1 MLNPG
6 KAHAR
11 SLTRLNL
18 AGFGVMASKETWI
31 RTAPDTVRAT
41 FLTRFPT
48 WFRLGVIRS
57 VEARPNRSHPKHR
70 AQGLVFLLSLL
81 LASVLAAFSQSIS
94 GASASPSAIHGAPHD
109 PQTDAAFDHFYNM
122 DYDRATQEFEKIVEK
137 RPNDPFAVNHL
148 LTAVLMRDLYDTG
161 AMNTGDYANDS
172 FIGRTPRPTDPKVKE
187 RIKQLVRRAE
197 ALEEEELKANP
208 KDVNALYC
216 RGVSR
221 AQFSVYT
228 GLIERAWF
236 SALRNAV
243 GARHDHERVLE
254 LDPNYVDAKMVV
266 GTHNYVIGRLPWSVK
281 VAAALAGLSGSAEK
295 GLEYLREVARS
306 EGENSVDAK
315 VVLTLFL
322 RREKQYDE
330 AIGYMNELSVRYPRN
345 HLFLTEVANLQR
357 ASGHLPEAE
366 ASYRKVWQTGREGKY
381 GTLHYEL
388 AAWGLGELLR
398 SEKSLA
404 GAAAAYDLVN
414 QAPNPDP
421 DILQKANLA
430 AGEMYDLLDKRDLAM
445 KKYETVLAGNA
456 NTGPADQAR
465 RYIKEA
471 YRE

>member
-1 MLNPG
+1 
-6 KAHAR
+6 
-11 SLTRLNL
+11 
-18 AGFGVMASKETWI
+18 
-31 RTAPDTVRAT
+31 
-41 FLTRFPT
+41 
-48 WFRLGVIRS
+48 
-57 VEARPNRSHPKHR
+57 
-70 AQGLVFLLSLL
+70 
-81 LASVLAAFSQSIS
+81 
-94 GASASPSAIHGAPHD
+94 
-109 PQTDAAFDHFYNM
+109 
-122 DYDRATQEFEKIVEK
+122 
-137 RPNDPFAVNHL
+137 
-148 LTAVLMRDLYDTG
+148 
-161 AMNTGDYANDS
+161 MNTGDYANDS
-172 FIGRTPRPTDPKVKE
+172 FIGRTPRPTEPKVKE

-197 ALEEEELKANP
+197 ALEEDELKANP
-208 KDVNALYC
+208 NDVNALYC

-243 GARHDHERVLE
+243 GARHDHEHVLE

-281 VAAALAGLSGSAEK
+281 VAAALAGLSGSSEK

-306 EGENSVDAK
+306 DGENSVDAK

-322 RREKQYDE
+322 RREKQYEE

-366 ASYRKVWQTGREGKY
+366 ATYRKVWQFGREGKY

-398 SEKSLA
+398 SEKNLA